1 MRVLVTAY
9 GELRRHLLGGEPER
23 SVELCAGATLADLA
37 GALGAG
43 PDDAI
48 LARRGPDVLRDES
61 HLAEGDRVE
70 LFAPV
75 GGG

>member
-1 MRVLVTAY
+1 MRVLVMAY
-9 GELRRHLLGGEPER
+9 GDLRRHLLGGVPER

-37 GALGAG
+37 SALGAG

-48 LARRGPDVLRDES
+48 LARRGPDILRDES
-61 HLAEGDRVE
+61 RLAEGDRVE